1 MRQIERIKGY
11 LRMKI
16 ISDVAQKANKHKLK
30 EFYWQQQGIEVEK
43 LPLPVGDYI
52 LVDERVQDVL
62 DRKAKRGMAV
72 KKMDFL
78 GSYKVCVDTKESITE
93 ICGNVCGKSHARFR
107 DECILAQNNGI
118 QLYILV
124 ENEGKR
130 IRGDI
135 WNKTIT
141 RLEDLHSWVN
151 PRLFVMKN
159 GKQVYPT
166 ATKGATLQ
174 KACETMEKKYGVKF
188 LFCSKKDAGRIVVE
202 LLTKGEGNAD

>member
-1 MRQIERIKGY
+1 
-11 LRMKI
+11 MKI

-78 GSYKVCVDTKESITE
+78 GTYSVAVDTKYDVQELVYD
-93 ICGNVCGKSHARFR
+93 VCGKSHARFR

-188 LFCSKKDAGRIVVE
+188 LFCSKKDAGRMVIE

>member
-1 MRQIERIKGY
+1 MQIIEDK
-11 LRMKI
+11 
-16 ISDVAQKANKHKLK
+16 AQKQGKHKLK
-30 EFYWQQQGIEVEK
+30 NHYWKQNQIEVERY
-43 LPLPVGDYI
+43 PLPVGDYI
-52 LVDERVQDVL
+52 LVNERVQDVL

-78 GSYKVCVDTKESITE
+78 GTYDVCVDSKMSVQELVFD
-93 ICGNVCGKSHARFR
+93 VCGKSHARFR

-151 PRLFVMKN
+151 PRLFVTKN

-166 ATKGATLQ
+166 ATKGETLQ
-174 KACETMEKKYGVKF
+174 KACKTMEKKYGVKF
-188 LFCSKKDAGRIVVE
+188 LFCSKKDAGRMVIE
-202 LLTKGEGNAD
+202 LLTKGEENAD